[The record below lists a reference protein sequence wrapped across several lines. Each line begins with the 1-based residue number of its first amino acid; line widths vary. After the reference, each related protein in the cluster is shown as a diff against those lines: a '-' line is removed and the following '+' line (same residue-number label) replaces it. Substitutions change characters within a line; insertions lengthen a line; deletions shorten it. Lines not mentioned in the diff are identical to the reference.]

1 VIWLD
6 IDPNVVRPGWTP
18 LLITLGL
25 AAVLVLLGLSMR
37 KQMRRISPDLPY
49 EADLRR
55 RDQAD
60 QADQADP
67 VDPVDEVELPPGDR
81 PADLRPPPSS
91 TSSG

>member
-1 VIWLD
+1 MIWLD

-55 RDQAD
+55 GDH
-60 QADQADP
+60 ADP
-67 VDPVDEVELPPGDR
+67 VDPVDEAELPPGDQ
-81 PADLRPPPSS
+81 PADLRRPPSS